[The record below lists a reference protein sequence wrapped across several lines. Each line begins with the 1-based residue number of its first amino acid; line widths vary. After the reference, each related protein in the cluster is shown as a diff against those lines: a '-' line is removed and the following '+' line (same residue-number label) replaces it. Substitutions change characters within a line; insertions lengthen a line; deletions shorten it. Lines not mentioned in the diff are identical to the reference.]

1 MEAPCVFATSSLA
14 IHGPLVHFMRM
25 TAPAPQSP
33 HHVPTPQA
41 ARFAVAA
48 ASLGNV
54 LEWFD
59 FAVYGFFA
67 SVIGKNFFPT
77 GDESTELLAS
87 FAAFGV
93 GFLAR
98 PLGGIIIGRIGD
110 VKGRRTSLLLTIFLM
125 AAGTVLIGVAPT
137 YASVGMLG
145 PIMIVVA
152 RLMQGFSAGGEWGG
166 STAFMVEWSE
176 PGRRG
181 FYGSLQQVGVVTGVL
196 LGSTVGATINTVLT
210 PDQIAAWGWR
220 VPFLCG
226 GLIGP
231 VGLYMRRSIGETPAY
246 QDAAPASV
254 KVSARTLGLTARAA
268 GFTIL
273 WTVAFY
279 IYINYMPTFT
289 RTYAGL
295 NGAQALWS
303 NSLGIA
309 VLLCAIP
316 FMGHLS
322 DRIGRRPLLL
332 VCCAAFVVLPYP
344 AAKLFLSQPSFAV
357 IALVQVGFGLVLSLY
372 SGPGPSA
379 IAEIFP
385 TRSRSTL
392 MSAGNALATAI
403 FGGFAPYIAAWL
415 IARTGNPIAWVAYV
429 MSAAVVTGLVILSLK
444 ETAHEPLR

>member
-1 MEAPCVFATSSLA
+1 MPHDPESAQTTT
-14 IHGPLVHFMRM
+14 
-25 TAPAPQSP
+25 TAK
-33 HHVPTPQA
+33 A
-41 ARFAVAA
+41 ARVAVIA

-67 SVIGKNFFPT
+67 AVIGRNFFPT
-77 GDESTELLAS
+77 GDESTEVLAS

-110 VKGRRTSLLLTIFLM
+110 LRGRRTSLLLTIFLM
-125 AAGTVLIGVAPT
+125 ALGTVLIGVTPT
-137 YASVGMLG
+137 YATIGIAG
-145 PIMIVVA
+145 PVLIVVA

-181 FYGSLQQVGVVTGVL
+181 FYGSLQQVGVVSGVL
-196 LGSTVGATINTVLT
+196 LGSLAGATINTVLT

-220 VPFLCG
+220 LPFLFG

-246 QDAAPASV
+246 RAAEHTAPSV
-254 KVSARTLGLTARAA
+254 DGRAHAIGLAARAA

-279 IYINYMPTFT
+279 IYVNYMPTFT

-295 NGAQALWS
+295 TGAQALWS
-303 NSLGIA
+303 NSIGIG

-316 FMGHLS
+316 IMGRLS
-322 DRIGRRPLLL
+322 DRIGRKPLLL
-332 VCCAAFVVLPYP
+332 ACCAAFIVLPYP
-344 AAKLFLSQPSFAV
+344 AARFFISAPSFAA
-357 IALVQVGFGLVLSLY
+357 IAACQAGFGLVIALY
-372 SGPGPSA
+372 SGAGPSA

-385 TRSRSTL
+385 TRNRSML
-392 MSAGNALATAI
+392 MSTGNALATAI
-403 FGGFAPYIAAWL
+403 FGGFAPYIASWL
-415 IARTGNPIAWVAYV
+415 IARTGNPIAWVYYV
-429 MSAAVVTGLVILSLK
+429 MSAATVTGLVILTLR

>member
-1 MEAPCVFATSSLA
+1 M
-14 IHGPLVHFMRM
+14 
-25 TAPAPQSP
+25 P
-33 HHVPTPQA
+33 HDNQG
-41 ARFAVAA
+41 RKAVIA

-67 SVIGKNFFPT
+67 AVIGKNFFPT
-77 GDESTELLAS
+77 GDEATEVLAS

-125 AAGTVLIGVAPT
+125 AVGTVLIGVTPT
-137 YASVGMLG
+137 YATIGIAG
-145 PIMIVVA
+145 PVLIVIA

-166 STAFMVEWSE
+166 STAFIVEWSE

-181 FYGSLQQVGVVTGVL
+181 FYGSLQQVGVVSGVL
-196 LGSTVGATINTVLT
+196 LGSLVGATINTVLT
-210 PDQIAAWGWR
+210 PDQIASWGWR
-220 VPFLCG
+220 LPFLFG
-226 GLIGP
+226 GVIGP

-246 QDAAPASV
+246 RAVEHAAPTHEGRAH
-254 KVSARTLGLTARAA
+254 AIGLTARAA

-279 IYINYMPTFT
+279 IYVNYMPTFT

-295 NGAQALWS
+295 TGAQALWS
-303 NSLGIA
+303 NSIGIA

-316 FMGHLS
+316 VMGHLS
-322 DRIGRRPLLL
+322 DRVGRRPLLL
-332 VCCAAFVVLPYP
+332 ACCAAFIVLPYP
-344 AAKLFLSQPSFAV
+344 AARFFISSPSFAL
-357 IALVQVGFGLVLSLY
+357 IAACQAGFGLVIALY
-372 SGPGPSA
+372 SGAGPSA

-385 TRSRSTL
+385 TRNRSML
-392 MSAGNALATAI
+392 MSTGNALATAI
-403 FGGFAPYIAAWL
+403 FGGFAPYVASWL
-415 IARTGNPIAWVAYV
+415 IARTGNPIAWVYYV
-429 MSAAVVTGLVILSLK
+429 MSAATVTGLVILNLR

>member
-1 MEAPCVFATSSLA
+1 MQSRRHAAPLGNATSSTTSA
-14 IHGPLVHFMRM
+14 R
-25 TAPAPQSP
+25 
-33 HHVPTPQA
+33 A
-41 ARFAVAA
+41 ARIAVTA

-67 SVIGKNFFPT
+67 AVIGRNFFPT
-77 GDESTELLAS
+77 GDEATEVLAS

-98 PLGGIIIGRIGD
+98 PLGGIVIGRIGD
-110 VKGRRTSLLLTIFLM
+110 LKGRRTSLLLTIFLM
-125 AAGTVLIGVAPT
+125 ATGTVLIGVAPT
-137 YASVGMLG
+137 YATIGIAG
-145 PIMIVVA
+145 PIIIVIA
-152 RLMQGFSAGGEWGG
+152 RLLQGFSAGGEWGG

-181 FYGSLQQVGVVTGVL
+181 FYGSLQQVGVVSGVL
-196 LGSTVGATINTVLT
+196 LGSVAGATINTLLT
-210 PDQIAAWGWR
+210 PDQIAGWGWR
-220 VPFLCG
+220 LPFLFG

-246 QDAAPASV
+246 REAAPESV
-254 KVSARTLGLTARAA
+254 KVSAHTIGLTARAA

-295 NGAQALWS
+295 SGAQSLWS
-303 NSLGIA
+303 NSIGIA
-309 VLLCAIP
+309 VLLVSIP
-316 FMGHLS
+316 LMGRLS

-332 VCCAAFVVLPYP
+332 TCCAAFVVLPYP
-344 AAKLFLSQPSFAV
+344 MARLFLTAPPFAV
-357 IALVQVGFGLVLSLY
+357 IAASQVLFGLVISLY
-372 SGPGPSA
+372 SGAGPSA

-392 MSAGNALATAI
+392 MSAGNALATAL
-403 FGGFAPYIAAWL
+403 FGGFAPYIASWL